1 MNSASPVLVHV
12 TTTDIS
18 LELLLG
24 PQLEAFRDAG
34 YDVVGVSAPGPYV
47 EPLVRRGIRH
57 LPLAHAT
64 RTRAPLEDLRAT
76 AELVA
81 LFRRLRPTIVHTHN
95 PKPGV
100 YGRLAARLAHVPV
113 VVNTVHGLYAQPS
126 DPAPKR
132 AFVYA
137 LERVAAVWSDVNLV
151 QNPEDLELLR
161 RLRIP
166 ADELVLLG
174 NGIDLGRFDA
184 GRVTNAEKRRAR
196 EELGARGPDDVVVGF
211 VGRLV
216 REKGYREVFEAA
228 RLLRARFPQV
238 RVAVVGGDD
247 AEKADALAP
256 VDLAHAREAGV
267 QLLGPR
273 DDIVRLYGGMDV
285 YGLASHREGFPRSAM
300 EAAAMGVPIV
310 VTDIRG
316 CREVVDHGVTGF
328 LVPDR
333 NPRALADAIVTLAAD
348 AGARRR
354 MGDAARV
361 KALRDFDQQRC
372 IDITLGVYRRLLDAH
387 GTPLLAARRP

>member
-1 MNSASPVLVHV
+1 MKSASPVLVHV

-24 PQLEAFRDAG
+24 SQLEAFREAG

-47 EPLVRRGIRH
+47 ESLVRRGIRH
-57 LPLAHAT
+57 MPLAHAT

-76 AELVA
+76 AELVS
-81 LFRRLRPTIVHTHN
+81 LFRRLRPMIVHTHN

-132 AFVYA
+132 AFVYT

-166 ADELVLLG
+166 ADELELLG
-174 NGIDLGRFDA
+174 NGIDLGRFDP
-184 GRVTNAEKRRAR
+184 GRVTSAEQRRAR

-216 REKGYREVFEAA
+216 REKGYQEVFEAA

-247 AEKADALAP
+247 ADKADALDP

-273 DDIVRLYGGMDV
+273 DDVVRLYAGMDV

-300 EAAAMGVPIV
+300 EAAAMGLPIV

-328 LVPDR
+328 LVPARD
-333 NPRALADAIVTLAAD
+333 PRALADAIVTLAAD

-354 MGDAARV
+354 MGDAAHV

-372 IDITLGVYRRLLDAH
+372 IDITLEAYRRLLDAH
-387 GTPLLAARRP
+387 GTRLLARRP